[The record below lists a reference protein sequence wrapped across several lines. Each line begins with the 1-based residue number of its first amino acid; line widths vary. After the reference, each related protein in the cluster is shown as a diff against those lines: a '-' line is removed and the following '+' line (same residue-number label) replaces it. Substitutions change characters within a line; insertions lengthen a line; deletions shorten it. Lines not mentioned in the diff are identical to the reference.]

1 VKAVA
6 PAALRH
12 RLILT
17 YHAEAE
23 DITGDQVIDEL
34 LRTVPVP

>member
-1 VKAVA
+1 M
-6 PAALRH
+6 RH

-23 DITGDQVIDEL
+23 GIKPEDVIAQIVGKVK
-34 LRTVPVP
+34 VP